1 MYNYFGDFMK
11 KVFMLLAIILLVGC
25 TKETNVNVIREDYEK
40 DNDKLLKV
48 NIVDN
53 KIEKIK
59 IEELKN
65 NMNKNGIV
73 YFCSPKSN
81 YCRNNIEIL
90 IEIVND
96 LSVKTYYVDITD
108 KSTDNYKEFVNSY
121 KDYIKDD
128 IKDGDILVFSY
139 NKVIDYLTIDTEGKD
154 YSKKIDEE
162 ERKIEYKRLYDGISI
177 LFDPEACEQD
187 TTGC

>member
-1 MYNYFGDFMK
+1 MK
-11 KVFMLLAIILLVGC
+11 KLFMLLVIIFLVGC
-25 TKETNVNVIREDYEK
+25 TKETNVIREDYEK
-40 DNDKLLKV
+40 DNDKLVKV

-59 IEELKN
+59 LEELKN
-65 NMNKNGIV
+65 NMNKNAIV
-73 YFCSPKSN
+73 YFCMPSSN

-96 LSVKTYYVDITD
+96 LSIKTYYVDLTD
-108 KSTDNYKEFVNSY
+108 IKDSAEYKEFINKY
-121 KDYIKDD
+121 NREEIL
-128 IKDGDILVFSY
+128 DGDILVYSY
-139 NKVIDYLTIDTEGKD
+139 NKVVEYLSVDTSGKD
-154 YSKKIDEE
+154 YSKKISEE

-187 TTGC
+187 NTGC

>member
-11 KVFMLLAIILLVGC
+11 KVLMLIVIILLVGC
-25 TKETNVNVIREDYEK
+25 TKETNVIREDYEK
-40 DNDKLLKV
+40 DNDKILKV

-108 KSTDNYKEFVNSY
+108 IKDSNEYKEFVDSY
-121 KDYIKDD
+121 KENIKDN
-128 IKDGDILVFSY
+128 ILDGDILVFSY
-139 NKVIDYLTIDTEGKD
+139 NKVIDYLTIDTTSKD
-154 YSKKIDEE
+154 YSKKISEE

-187 TTGC
+187 NTGC

>member
-11 KVFMLLAIILLVGC
+11 KVLMLIVIILLVGC
-25 TKETNVNVIREDYEK
+25 TKETNVIREDYEK

-108 KSTDNYKEFVNSY
+108 IKDSNEYKEFVNSY
-121 KDYIKDD
+121 KDHIKDN
-128 IKDGDILVFSY
+128 ILDGDILVFSY
-139 NKVIDYLTIDTEGKD
+139 NKVIDYLTIDTTSKD
-154 YSKKIDEE
+154 YSKKISEE

-187 TTGC
+187 NTGC